1 MMWYSGNHINDILQ
15 QHNNNFVED
24 LEKIYQTYS
33 IYRAIIIT
41 DIKTEQEYTEL
52 LEQYNHS
59 VRVINTIT
67 DQDYDNIDD
76 RILLM
81 NYEVFNNFMDYF
93 DYDIINTSFN
103 LIAYTYDIKD
113 NIKNNLVCK
122 YNKLTKNNANN
133 TIII

>member
-1 MMWYSGNHINDILQ
+1 MWYSGNHINDILQ

-33 IYRAIIIT
+33 IYRAIIVT

>member
-1 MMWYSGNHINDILQ
+1 MWYSGNHINDILQ

>member
-1 MMWYSGNHINDILQ
+1 MWYSGNHINDILQ

-93 DYDIINTSFN
+93 GYDIINTSFN

>member
-1 MMWYSGNHINDILQ
+1 MWYSGNHINDILQ

-33 IYRAIIIT
+33 IYRAIIVT

-93 DYDIINTSFN
+93 SYNIINTSFN